1 MSKPS
6 IASAPEALSDTQ
18 THPAAESSLTSNHD
32 TPPEF
37 VCLLD
42 PSLIDPGS
50 SPNRTPDSFEDEA
63 MGALS
68 LSISLKNGNQ
78 EPIHVRPLGE
88 PRGDYQYA
96 LISGARR
103 LHACKQH
110 KLLVRALVMNVTPE
124 QSLLDRLV
132 ENHNREPL
140 SPWELGK
147 QLAHI
152 KAQPGMNLSMRNL
165 GALIGIDA
173 SMVQKAL
180 DIAAMPIEV
189 VQAFTSPK
197 DIRYADAKKLK
208 DLLGTSLDK
217 VIAKSLELK
226 GQGLTA
232 KQVLE
237 DLAQAAQTEEVAA
250 ADKNTQATVEPFNTP
265 QQALLKV
272 QGNVVGEIQTDKFGQ
287 LVVALQTPMSVLQ
300 QQALAQCVEQFIAR
314 KVLGIKQAKPQATVV
329 DVTAQPA
336 SLANDK
342 SARTAA
348 NDHFG
353 NEGAQA

>member
-1 MSKPS
+1 MTKN
-6 IASAPEALSDTQ
+6 SAAQ
-18 THPAAESSLTSNHD
+18 AAADFPLATNHD
-32 TPPEF
+32 TPLE
-37 VCLLD
+37 VVRLLD

-50 SPNRTPDSFEDEA
+50 TPNRTPDSFEDEA

-88 PRGDYQYA
+88 PRDGYEYA

-110 KLLVRALVMNVTPE
+110 KLLVRVLVMDATPE
-124 QSLLDRLV
+124 QSLLERLV

-152 KAQPGMNLSMRNL
+152 KAQPDMNLSMRNL

-180 DIAAMPIEV
+180 DIAALPNEV

-208 DLLGTSLDK
+208 DLLGASRDK

-237 DLAQAAQTEEVAA
+237 DLAQAVQTEGEAA
-250 ADKNTQATVEPFNTP
+250 AGNNSEATVEPFNTP
-265 QQALLKV
+265 RQALLKV
-272 QGNVVGEIQTDKFGQ
+272 QGDVVGEIKTDKSGQ
-287 LVVALQTPMSVLQ
+287 LVVALQAPMSLLQ

-314 KVLGIKQAKPQATVV
+314 KVMGIKPVKPEATSVDAATQTASVAK
-329 DVTAQPA
+329 
-336 SLANDK
+336 DK
-342 SARTAA
+342 SVKTAA
-348 NDHFG
+348 NDGFG
-353 NEGAQA
+353 NEGVQA

>member
-1 MSKPS
+1 MTNNLAAKAAAIVSDKP
-6 IASAPEALSDTQ
+6 IQ
-18 THPAAESSLTSNHD
+18 AAADSPLATKHD
-32 TPPEF
+32 TPLE
-37 VCLLD
+37 VVRLLD

-50 SPNRTPDSFEDEA
+50 TPNRTPDSFKDEA

-78 EPIHVRPLGE
+78 EPIHVRPLGV
-88 PRGDYQYA
+88 PRDGYEYA

-103 LHACKQH
+103 LYACKQH
-110 KLLVRALVMNVTPE
+110 KLLVRALVMDLTPE

-152 KAQPGMNLSMRNL
+152 KAQPDMNLSMRNL

-180 DIAAMPIEV
+180 DIAALPNEV

-208 DLLGTSLDK
+208 DLLGASRDK

-226 GQGLTA
+226 GKGLAA

-237 DLAQAAQTEEVAA
+237 DLAKAVQTEEGAA
-250 ADKNTQATVEPFNTP
+250 AGNNSEATVEPFNTP
-265 QQALLKV
+265 RQALLKV
-272 QGNVVGEIQTDKFGQ
+272 QGDVVGEIKTDKSGQ
-287 LVVALQTPMSVLQ
+287 LVVALQAPMSVLQ

-314 KVLGIKQAKPQATVV
+314 KVMGIKPAKPEATSV
-329 DVTAQPA
+329 DAATQTASVAQ
-336 SLANDK
+336 DK
-342 SARTAA
+342 SAKTAA
-348 NDHFG
+348 NDSFG

>member
-1 MSKPS
+1 MRKPA
-6 IASAPEALSDTQ
+6 IANAPEALSDTQ
-18 THPAAESSLTSNHD
+18 THPAAQSTLATNHD
-32 TPPEF
+32 TPPE
-37 VCLLD
+37 VIRLLD

-50 SPNRTPDSFEDEA
+50 TPNRTPDSFEDEA

-78 EPIHVRPLGE
+78 EPIHVRSLAE
-88 PRGDYQYA
+88 PRDGYQYA

-110 KLLVRALVMNVTPE
+110 KLLVRALVMDVTPE
-124 QSLLDRLV
+124 QSLLERLV

-147 QLAHI
+147 QLEHI

-180 DIAAMPIEV
+180 DIAALPIEV
-189 VQAFTSPK
+189 VQAFSSPK

-208 DLLGTSLDK
+208 DLLGASRDK
-217 VIAKSLELK
+217 IIAKSLELK
-226 GQGLTA
+226 GQGRTA

-237 DLAQAAQTEEVAA
+237 DLAQAVQTEEVAA

-272 QGNVVGEIQTDKFGQ
+272 QGNVVGEIQTDKSGH
-287 LVVALQTPMSVLQ
+287 LVMALQTPMSVLQ
-300 QQALAQCVEQFIAR
+300 QQALAQCVEQFISR
-314 KVLGIKQAKPQATVV
+314 KVFGIKLVKPEAPAV
-329 DVTAQPA
+329 DVTLQTA

-342 SARTAA
+342 SAKSAA
-348 NDHFG
+348 NDGFG